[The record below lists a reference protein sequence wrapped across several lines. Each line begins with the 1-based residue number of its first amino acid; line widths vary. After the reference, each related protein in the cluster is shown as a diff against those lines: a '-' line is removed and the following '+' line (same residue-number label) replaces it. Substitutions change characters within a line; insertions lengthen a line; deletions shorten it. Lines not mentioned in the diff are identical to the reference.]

1 MTHTNLTA
9 QEQEQPRVAEIVVVE
24 AGIAFGA
31 WALMT
36 NGARRYFSGS
46 RASRYLAVQA
56 TEALIKEAGAA
67 KA

>member
-1 MTHTNLTA
+1 MTQITT
-9 QEQEQPRVAEIVVVE
+9 QEQEQPQVADIVVVE

-46 RASRYLAVQA
+46 RSSRYLAAQA
-56 TEALIKEAGAA
+56 TEALIKEAEAV